1 MSETRQTKL
10 CKYCAEE
17 IYYEAKICRF
27 CGKKQKNVIEKI
39 DDTFKEDSK
48 KDSMKSPIFWFLI
61 WIPTMAMMVSAFL
74 VQNIIPGIIGA
85 AYWSFMYY
93 KYPEYDK

>member
-1 MSETRQTKL
+1 MSVPRQTKN

-48 KDSMKSPIFWFLI
+48 NDSMKSPIFWFLI
-61 WIPTMAMMVSAFL
+61 WIPTILLMISSFF
-74 VQNIIPGIIGA
+74 VQNFIPAIIGA
-85 AYWSFMYY
+85 GYWTFMYY
-93 KYPEYDK
+93 KYPDYDK

>member
-39 DDTFKEDSK
+39 DDTFKKDSK

-61 WIPTMAMMVSAFL
+61 WIPILTINSTT
-74 VQNIIPGIIGA
+74 
-85 AYWSFMYY
+85 Y
-93 KYPEYDK
+93 